1 MDFNPN
7 GAGQW
12 FLRLI
17 NNCINEETD
26 VAKATNHILAHM
38 EQILET
44 WNLEFCVPFISGA
57 IISLKLCQ
65 ISSIC
70 LLVCNLGNFSGEI

>member
-12 FLRLI
+12 FLRLT
-17 NNCINEETD
+17 NDCINEETD

-38 EQILET
+38 EPDPGDME
-44 WNLEFCVPFISGA
+44 S
-57 IISLKLCQ
+57 
-65 ISSIC
+65 
-70 LLVCNLGNFSGEI
+70 